1 MKHLVV
7 YKKEGLYTGWPLPAL
22 LPDGRLTVV
31 VQASP
36 LVEHYALGERITL
49 VSDDSGETWSESD
62 DPSIP
67 SNWPGSSTRERHDR
81 FAAVMP
87 GGGYLAAGG
96 VGWEV
101 WPAADR
107 AKAHAMGRAVFYG
120 PDPATDDLI
129 VGGNKL
135 YVQWSDDRGRSWHR
149 REWAVPG
156 AVCLLSF
163 PRSAHLAD
171 GTILVPAY
179 DLGWEKDKVV
189 DAASPP
195 REGERRDVHGT
206 YVIRVIGERTCEL
219 AEIPGGGFGN
229 EFAVV
234 ETAPGTVLAHLRDDS
249 TAQRRDDSTGYLLE
263 SWSHD
268 GGRTWS
274 RAMRTEI
281 WGYPPHLLKLS
292 DGRILCCYGYRR
304 DPMGVRAVLS
314 SDGGRSWDLKNEV
327 VLRDDAV
334 ATWGN
339 PLGQHCPGDLGYP
352 LSVELPDGSIFTTY
366 YFVEA
371 DGIVHAAATR
381 WRPD

>member
-1 MKHLVV
+1 MKHSVL

-31 VQASP
+31 VQVSH
-36 LVEHYALGERITL
+36 LVEHFALGERITL
-49 VSDDSGETWSESD
+49 VSGDHGESWSESD

-81 FAAVMP
+81 YEAILP
-87 GGGYLAAGG
+87 GGRYLAAGG

-101 WPAADR
+101 WPASDR
-107 AKAHAMGRAVFYG
+107 AKADEMGLAVFDG
-120 PDPATDDLI
+120 PDPATDDLV
-129 VGGNKL
+129 VGGYRL
-135 YVQWSDDRGRSWHR
+135 YVQWSDDRGRSWQR

-156 AVCLLSF
+156 AVRFLSF
-163 PRSAHLAD
+163 PRSAPLAD

-179 DLGWEKDKVV
+179 DLGWYKDRLIDTVN
-189 DAASPP
+189 APT
-195 REGERRDVHGT
+195 EGPRRDVHAT
-206 YVIRVIGERTCEL
+206 YAIRVLGGRTCEL

-229 EFAVV
+229 ELALV
-234 ETAPGTVLAHLRDDS
+234 ETAPGTVLAHLRDD
-249 TAQRRDDSTGYLLE
+249 TTGYLLE

-274 RAMRTEI
+274 RALRTEI

-292 DGRILCCYGYRR
+292 DGRILCSYGYRR
-304 DPMGVRAVLS
+304 DPMGIRAVLS
-314 SDGGRSWDLKNEV
+314 NDGGRSWDLEHEV

-352 LSVELPDGSIFTTY
+352 LSVELPDGTIFTTY

-371 DGIVHAAATR
+371 DGVVHAAATR
-381 WRPD
+381 WRPDRAGI

>member
-1 MKHLVV
+1 MKHSVL
-7 YKKEGLYTGWPLPAL
+7 YKKEGVYTGWPLPAL

-31 VQASP
+31 VQASH
-36 LVEHYALGERITL
+36 LVEHFALGERITL
-49 VSDDSGETWSESD
+49 VSDDQGETWSESD

-67 SNWPGSSTRERHDR
+67 SNWPGSSTREKHDR
-81 FAAVMP
+81 YEAILP
-87 GGGYLAAGG
+87 GGRYLAAGG

-101 WPAADR
+101 WPASDR
-107 AKAHAMGRAVFYG
+107 AKADEMGLAVYDG

-129 VGGNKL
+129 VGGYRL
-135 YVQWSDDRGRSWHR
+135 YVQWSDDRGRSWQR
-149 REWAVPG
+149 REWTVPG
-156 AVCLLSF
+156 AVRFLSF
-163 PRSAHLAD
+163 PRSAPLAD
-171 GTILVPAY
+171 GTVLVPAY
-179 DLGWEKDKVV
+179 DLGWYKDRLIETVN
-189 DAASPP
+189 AP
-195 REGERRDVHGT
+195 EGARRDVHAT
-206 YVIRVIGERTCEL
+206 YAIRVIGGQTCEL

-229 EFAVV
+229 ELALV
-234 ETAPGTVLAHLRDDS
+234 ETAPGTVLAHLRDD
-249 TAQRRDDSTGYLLE
+249 TTGYLLE

-274 RAMRTEI
+274 RALRTEI

-292 DGRILCCYGYRR
+292 DGRILCSYGYRR

-314 SDGGRSWDLKNEV
+314 SDGGRSWDLEHEV

-352 LSVELPDGSIFTTY
+352 LSVELPDGTIFTTY

-371 DGIVHAAATR
+371 DGVVHAAATK

>member
-1 MKHLVV
+1 MKHSVV
-7 YKKEGLYTGWPLPAL
+7 YKKKGLYTGWPLPAL

-31 VQASP
+31 VQVSH
-36 LVEHYALGERITL
+36 LVEHFALGERITL
-49 VSDDSGETWSESD
+49 VSDDHGETWSESD

-81 FAAVMP
+81 YEAILP
-87 GGGYLAAGG
+87 GGRYLAAGG

-101 WPAADR
+101 WPASDR
-107 AKAHAMGRAVFYG
+107 AKADEMGLAVFDG

-129 VGGNKL
+129 VGGYRL
-135 YVQWSDDRGRSWHR
+135 HVQWSDDRGRSWQR
-149 REWAVPG
+149 REWTVPG
-156 AVCLLSF
+156 AVRFLSF
-163 PRSAHLAD
+163 PRSAPLAD
-171 GTILVPAY
+171 GTVLVPAY
-179 DLGWEKDKVV
+179 DLGWYKDRLIDTVN
-189 DAASPP
+189 APERP
-195 REGERRDVHGT
+195 RRDVHAT
-206 YVIRVIGERTCEL
+206 YAIRVIAGETCEL

-229 EFAVV
+229 ELALV
-234 ETAPGTVLAHLRDDS
+234 ETEPGTVLAHLRDD
-249 TAQRRDDSTGYLLE
+249 TTGYLLE

-274 RAMRTEI
+274 RALRTEI
-281 WGYPPHLLKLS
+281 WGYPPHLLKLA

-314 SDGGRSWDLKNEV
+314 SDGGRSWDLEHEV

-339 PLGQHCPGDLGYP
+339 PLGQHCPGDVGYP

>member
-1 MKHLVV
+1 MKHSVV
-7 YKKEGLYTGWPLPAL
+7 YKEEGVYTGWPLPAL

-31 VQASP
+31 VQVSH
-36 LVEHYALGERITL
+36 LVEHFALGERITL
-49 VSDDSGETWSESD
+49 VSDDHGETWSESD

-81 FAAVMP
+81 YEAILP
-87 GGGYLAAGG
+87 GGRYLAAGG

-101 WPAADR
+101 WPASDR
-107 AKAHAMGRAVFYG
+107 AKADEMGLAVFDG

-129 VGGNKL
+129 VGGYRL
-135 YVQWSDDRGRSWHR
+135 YVQWSDDRGRSWQR
-149 REWAVPG
+149 REWTVPG
-156 AVCLLSF
+156 AVRFLSF
-163 PRSAHLAD
+163 PRSAPLAD
-171 GTILVPAY
+171 GTVLVPAY
-179 DLGWEKDKVV
+179 DLGWYKDRLIDTVN
-189 DAASPP
+189 AP
-195 REGERRDVHGT
+195 EGPRRDVHAT
-206 YVIRVIGERTCEL
+206 YAIRVIGGETCEL

-229 EFAVV
+229 ELALV
-234 ETAPGTVLAHLRDDS
+234 ETAPGTVLAHLRDD
-249 TAQRRDDSTGYLLE
+249 TTGYLLE

-274 RAMRTEI
+274 RALRTEI

-314 SDGGRSWDLKNEV
+314 SDGGRSWDLEHEV

-352 LSVELPDGSIFTTY
+352 LSVELPDGTIFTTY
-366 YFVEA
+366 YFVQA
-371 DGIVHAAATR
+371 DGVVHAAATR

>member
-1 MKHLVV
+1 MKHSVV

-31 VQASP
+31 VQVSH
-36 LVEHYALGERITL
+36 LVEHFALGERITL
-49 VSDDSGETWSESD
+49 VSDDHGESWSESD

-81 FAAVMP
+81 YEAILP
-87 GGGYLAAGG
+87 GGRYLAAGG

-101 WPAADR
+101 WPASDR
-107 AKAHAMGRAVFYG
+107 AKADEIGLAVFDG

-129 VGGNKL
+129 VGGYRL

-149 REWAVPG
+149 REWTVPG
-156 AVCLLSF
+156 AVRFLSF
-163 PRSAHLAD
+163 PRSAPLAD

-179 DLGWEKDKVV
+179 DLGWYKDRLIDTVNT
-189 DAASPP
+189 PP
-195 REGERRDVHGT
+195 DGPRRDVHAT
-206 YVIRVIGERTCEL
+206 YAIRVIGGETCEL

-229 EFAVV
+229 ELALV
-234 ETAPGTVLAHLRDDS
+234 ETAPGTVLAHLRDD
-249 TAQRRDDSTGYLLE
+249 TTGYLLE

-274 RAMRTEI
+274 RALRTEI

-314 SDGGRSWDLKNEV
+314 SDGGRSWDLEHEV

-352 LSVELPDGSIFTTY
+352 LSVELPGGTIFTTY
-366 YFVEA
+366 YFIEA
-371 DGIVHAAATR
+371 DGVVHAAATG

>member
-1 MKHLVV
+1 MKHSVV
-7 YKKEGLYTGWPLPAL
+7 YKEEGVYTGWPLPAL

-31 VQASP
+31 VQVSH
-36 LVEHYALGERITL
+36 LVEHFALGERITL
-49 VSDDSGETWSESD
+49 VSDDYGESWSESN

-81 FAAVMP
+81 YEAILP
-87 GGGYLAAGG
+87 GGRYLAAGG
-96 VGWEV
+96 VGWEA
-101 WPAADR
+101 WPASDR
-107 AKAHAMGRAVFYG
+107 AKADEMGLAVFDG

-129 VGGNKL
+129 VGGSRL
-135 YVQWSDDRGRSWHR
+135 YVQWSDDRGRSWQR
-149 REWAVPG
+149 REWTVPG
-156 AVCLLSF
+156 AVRFLSF
-163 PRSAHLAD
+163 PRSAPLAD
-171 GTILVPAY
+171 GTVLVPAY
-179 DLGWEKDKVV
+179 DLGWYKDRLIDTVN
-189 DAASPP
+189 APERP
-195 REGERRDVHGT
+195 RRDVHAT
-206 YVIRVIGERTCEL
+206 YAIRVIAGETCEL

-229 EFAVV
+229 ELALV
-234 ETAPGTVLAHLRDDS
+234 ETEPGTVLAHLRDD
-249 TAQRRDDSTGYLLE
+249 TTGYLLE

-274 RAMRTEI
+274 RALRTEI
-281 WGYPPHLLKLS
+281 WGYPPHLLKLA

-314 SDGGRSWDLKNEV
+314 SDGGRSWDLEHEV

-352 LSVELPDGSIFTTY
+352 LSVELPDGTIFTTY

-371 DGIVHAAATR
+371 DGIVHAAATK
-381 WRPD
+381 WRAD

>member
-1 MKHLVV
+1 MKHSLL
-7 YKKEGLYTGWPLPAL
+7 YKKEGVYTGWPLPAL

-31 VQASP
+31 VQISH
-36 LVEHYALGERITL
+36 LVEHFALGERITL
-49 VSDDSGETWSESD
+49 VSDDHGESWSESD

-81 FAAVMP
+81 YEAILP
-87 GGGYLAAGG
+87 GGRYLAAGG

-101 WPAADR
+101 WPASDR
-107 AKAHAMGRAVFYG
+107 AKADEMGLAVFDG

-129 VGGNKL
+129 VGGYRL
-135 YVQWSDDRGRSWHR
+135 YVQWSDDRGRSWQR
-149 REWAVPG
+149 REWTVPG
-156 AVCLLSF
+156 AVRFLSF
-163 PRSAHLAD
+163 PRSAPLAD
-171 GTILVPAY
+171 GTVLVPAY
-179 DLGWEKDKVV
+179 DLGWYKDRLIDTVN
-189 DAASPP
+189 AP
-195 REGERRDVHGT
+195 EGPRRDVHAT
-206 YVIRVIGERTCEL
+206 YAIRVIGGETCEL

-229 EFAVV
+229 ELALV
-234 ETAPGTVLAHLRDDS
+234 ETAPGTVLAHLRDD
-249 TAQRRDDSTGYLLE
+249 TTGYLLE

-274 RAMRTEI
+274 RALRTEI

-314 SDGGRSWDLKNEV
+314 SDGGRSWDLEHEV

-371 DGIVHAAATR
+371 DGIVHAAATT

>member
-1 MKHLVV
+1 MKHSVL

-31 VQASP
+31 VQVSH
-36 LVEHYALGERITL
+36 LVEHFALGERITL
-49 VSDDSGETWSESD
+49 VSDDHGESWSESD

-81 FAAVMP
+81 FEAVMP
-87 GGGYLAAGG
+87 GGRYLAAGG

-101 WPAADR
+101 WPASDR
-107 AKAHAMGRAVFYG
+107 AKADEMGLAVFDG
-120 PDPATDDLI
+120 PNPATDDLV
-129 VGGNKL
+129 VGGYRL
-135 YVQWSDDRGRSWHR
+135 YVQWSDDRGRSWQR

-156 AVCLLSF
+156 AVRFLSF
-163 PRSAHLAD
+163 PRSAPLAD

-179 DLGWEKDKVV
+179 DLGWYKDRLIDTVNAPS
-189 DAASPP
+189 D
-195 REGERRDVHGT
+195 GTRRDVHAT
-206 YVIRVIGERTCEL
+206 YVIRVLGERTCEL

-229 EFAVV
+229 ELAVV
-234 ETAPGTVLAHLRDDS
+234 ETAPGTVLAHLRDD
-249 TAQRRDDSTGYLLE
+249 TTGYLLE

-274 RAMRTEI
+274 RALRTEI

-292 DGRILCCYGYRR
+292 DGRILCSYGYRR

-314 SDGGRSWDLKNEV
+314 SDGGRSWDLEHEV

-334 ATWGN
+334 AKWGN
-339 PLGQHCPGDLGYP
+339 RLGQQCPGDLGYP

-371 DGIVHAAATR
+371 DGVVHAAATT
-381 WRPD
+381 WRPDRGVAA

>member
-1 MKHLVV
+1 MKHSLL
-7 YKKEGLYTGWPLPAL
+7 YKKEGVYTGWPLPAL

-31 VQASP
+31 VQVSH
-36 LVEHYALGERITL
+36 LVEHFALGERITL
-49 VSDDSGETWSESD
+49 VSDDYGESWSESD

-81 FAAVMP
+81 FEGVLAS
-87 GGGYLAAGG
+87 GRYLAAGG

-101 WPAADR
+101 WPASDR
-107 AKAHAMGRAVFYG
+107 AKADEMGLAVFDG

-129 VGGNKL
+129 VGGYRL
-135 YVQWSDDRGRSWHR
+135 YVQWSDDRGRSWQR
-149 REWAVPG
+149 REWTVPG
-156 AVCLLSF
+156 AVRFLSF
-163 PRSAHLAD
+163 PRSAPLAD
-171 GTILVPAY
+171 GTVLVPAY
-179 DLGWEKDKVV
+179 DLGWYKDRLIDTVN
-189 DAASPP
+189 AP
-195 REGERRDVHGT
+195 EGPRRDVHAT
-206 YVIRVIGERTCEL
+206 YAIRVIGGETCEL

-229 EFAVV
+229 ELALV
-234 ETAPGTVLAHLRDDS
+234 ETAPGTVLAHLRDD
-249 TAQRRDDSTGYLLE
+249 TTGYLLE

-274 RAMRTEI
+274 RALRTEI

-314 SDGGRSWDLKNEV
+314 SDGGRSWDLEHEV

-371 DGIVHAAATR
+371 DGIVHAAATT

>member
-1 MKHLVV
+1 MKHSVL
-7 YKKEGLYTGWPLPAL
+7 YKKEGVYTGWPLPAL

-31 VQASP
+31 VQASH
-36 LVEHYALGERITL
+36 LVEHFALGQRITL
-49 VSDDSGETWSESD
+49 VSDDQGETWSESD
-62 DPSIP
+62 DLSIP
-67 SNWPGSSTRERHDR
+67 SNWPGSSTREKHDR
-81 FAAVMP
+81 YEAILP
-87 GGGYLAAGG
+87 GGRYLAAGG

-101 WPAADR
+101 WPAEDR
-107 AKAHAMGRAVFYG
+107 AKADEMGLAVFDG

-129 VGGNKL
+129 VGGYRL
-135 YVQWSDDRGRSWHR
+135 YVQWSDDRGRSWQR
-149 REWAVPG
+149 REWTVPG
-156 AVCLLSF
+156 AVRFLSF
-163 PRSAHLAD
+163 PRSAPLAD
-171 GTILVPAY
+171 GTVLVPAY
-179 DLGWEKDKVV
+179 DLGWYKDRLIDTVNT
-189 DAASPP
+189 P
-195 REGERRDVHGT
+195 EGARRDVHAT
-206 YVIRVIGERTCEL
+206 YAIRVIGGQTCEL

-229 EFAVV
+229 ELALV
-234 ETAPGTVLAHLRDDS
+234 ETAPGTVLAHLRDD
-249 TAQRRDDSTGYLLE
+249 TTGYLLE

-274 RAMRTEI
+274 RALRTGI

-314 SDGGRSWDLKNEV
+314 SDGGRSWDLEHEV

-352 LSVELPDGSIFTTY
+352 LSVELPDGTIFTTY

-381 WRPD
+381 WRPDRGVGG

>member
-1 MKHLVV
+1 MKHSVL

-31 VQASP
+31 VQVSH
-36 LVEHYALGERITL
+36 LVEHFALGERITL
-49 VSDDSGETWSESD
+49 VSGDHGESWSESD

-81 FAAVMP
+81 YEAILP
-87 GGGYLAAGG
+87 GGRYLAAGG

-101 WPAADR
+101 WPASDR
-107 AKAHAMGRAVFYG
+107 AKADEMGLAVFDG
-120 PDPATDDLI
+120 PDPATDDLV
-129 VGGNKL
+129 VGGYRL
-135 YVQWSDDRGRSWHR
+135 YVQWSDDRGRSWQR

-156 AVCLLSF
+156 AVRFLSF
-163 PRSAHLAD
+163 PRSAPLAD

-179 DLGWEKDKVV
+179 DLGWYKDRLIDTVN
-189 DAASPP
+189 APT
-195 REGERRDVHGT
+195 EGPRRDVHAT
-206 YVIRVIGERTCEL
+206 YAIRVLGGRTCEL

-229 EFAVV
+229 ELALV
-234 ETAPGTVLAHLRDDS
+234 ETAPGTVLAHLRDD
-249 TAQRRDDSTGYLLE
+249 TTGYLLE

-274 RAMRTEI
+274 RALRTEI

-304 DPMGVRAVLS
+304 DPMGIRAVLS
-314 SDGGRSWDLKNEV
+314 IDGGRSWDVEHEV

-334 ATWGN
+334 AAWGN

>member
-1 MKHLVV
+1 MKHSVV

-31 VQASP
+31 VQVSH
-36 LVEHYALGERITL
+36 LVEHFALGERITL
-49 VSDDSGETWSESD
+49 VSDDHGESWSESE

-81 FAAVMP
+81 FEAILP
-87 GGGYLAAGG
+87 GGRYLAAGG

-101 WPAADR
+101 WPASDR
-107 AKAHAMGRAVFYG
+107 AKADEMGQAVFDG

-129 VGGNKL
+129 VGGSRL

-156 AVCLLSF
+156 AVRFLSF
-163 PRSAHLAD
+163 PRSDRLAD

-179 DLGWEKDKVV
+179 DLGWYKDRLIDTVN
-189 DAASPP
+189 APP
-195 REGERRDVHGT
+195 EGIRRDVHAT
-206 YVIRVIGERTCEL
+206 YVIRVIGEQTCEL

-229 EFAVV
+229 ELAVV
-234 ETAPGTVLAHLRDDS
+234 ETAPGTVLAHLRDD
-249 TAQRRDDSTGYLLE
+249 TTGYLLE

-274 RAMRTEI
+274 RALRTEI

-314 SDGGRSWDLKNEV
+314 SDGGRSWDLEHEV

-334 ATWGN
+334 AKWGN
-339 PLGQHCPGDLGYP
+339 RLGQHCPGDLGYP
-352 LSVELPDGSIFTTY
+352 LSAELPDGTIFTTY

-371 DGIVHAAATR
+371 DGVVHAAATR

>member
-1 MKHLVV
+1 MNHSVV

-36 LVEHYALGERITL
+36 LVEHYALGKRITL
-49 VSDDSGETWSESD
+49 VSGDRGETWSESD

-81 FAAVMP
+81 FAAAMP
-87 GGGYLAAGG
+87 GGRYLAAGG

-107 AKAHAMGRAVFYG
+107 AKAHAMGLAVFYG

-129 VGGNKL
+129 VGGSRL

-179 DLGWEKDKVV
+179 DLGWESC
-189 DAASPP
+189 A
-195 REGERRDVHGT
+195 
-206 YVIRVIGERTCEL
+206 
-219 AEIPGGGFGN
+219 
-229 EFAVV
+229 
-234 ETAPGTVLAHLRDDS
+234 
-249 TAQRRDDSTGYLLE
+249 
-263 SWSHD
+263 
-268 GGRTWS
+268 
-274 RAMRTEI
+274 
-281 WGYPPHLLKLS
+281 
-292 DGRILCCYGYRR
+292 
-304 DPMGVRAVLS
+304 
-314 SDGGRSWDLKNEV
+314 
-327 VLRDDAV
+327 
-334 ATWGN
+334 
-339 PLGQHCPGDLGYP
+339 
-352 LSVELPDGSIFTTY
+352 
-366 YFVEA
+366 
-371 DGIVHAAATR
+371 
-381 WRPD
+381 

>member
-1 MKHLVV
+1 MKHSVL
-7 YKKEGLYTGWPLPAL
+7 YKKEGVYTGWPLPAL

-31 VQASP
+31 VQVSH
-36 LVEHYALGERITL
+36 LVEHFALGERITL
-49 VSDDSGETWSESD
+49 VSDDHGETWSESD

-67 SNWPGSSTRERHDR
+67 CNWPGSSTRERHDR
-81 FAAVMP
+81 HEAILP
-87 GGGYLAAGG
+87 GGRYLAAGG

-101 WPAADR
+101 WPASDR
-107 AKAHAMGRAVFYG
+107 AKADEMGLAVFDG

-129 VGGNKL
+129 VGGYRL
-135 YVQWSDDRGRSWHR
+135 YVQWSDDRGRSWQR
-149 REWAVPG
+149 REWTVPG
-156 AVCLLSF
+156 AVRFLSF
-163 PRSAHLAD
+163 PRSAPLAD
-171 GTILVPAY
+171 GTVLVPAY
-179 DLGWEKDKVV
+179 DLGWYKDRLIETVNV
-189 DAASPP
+189 P
-195 REGERRDVHGT
+195 EGARRDVHAT
-206 YVIRVIGERTCEL
+206 YAIRVIGGQTCEL

-229 EFAVV
+229 ELALV
-234 ETAPGTVLAHLRDDS
+234 ETAPGTVLAHLRDD
-249 TAQRRDDSTGYLLE
+249 TTGYLLE

-274 RAMRTEI
+274 RALRTEI

-292 DGRILCCYGYRR
+292 DGRILCSYGYRR

-314 SDGGRSWDLKNEV
+314 SDGGRSWDLEHEV

-352 LSVELPDGSIFTTY
+352 LSVELPDGTIFTTY

>member
-1 MKHLVV
+1 MKHSVL

-31 VQASP
+31 VQISH
-36 LVEHYALGERITL
+36 LVEHFALGERITL
-49 VSDDSGETWSESD
+49 VSDDHGESWSESD

-81 FAAVMP
+81 YEAILP
-87 GGGYLAAGG
+87 GGRYLAAGG

-101 WPAADR
+101 WPASDR
-107 AKAHAMGRAVFYG
+107 AKADEMGLAVFDG

-129 VGGNKL
+129 VGGYRL
-135 YVQWSDDRGRSWHR
+135 YVQWSDDRGRSWQR
-149 REWAVPG
+149 REWTVPG
-156 AVCLLSF
+156 AVRFLSF
-163 PRSAHLAD
+163 PRSAPLAD
-171 GTILVPAY
+171 GTVLVPAY
-179 DLGWEKDKVV
+179 DLGWYKDRLIDTVN
-189 DAASPP
+189 AP
-195 REGERRDVHGT
+195 EGPRRDVHAT
-206 YVIRVIGERTCEL
+206 YAIRVIGGETCEL

-229 EFAVV
+229 ELALV
-234 ETAPGTVLAHLRDDS
+234 ETEPGTVLAHLRDD
-249 TAQRRDDSTGYLLE
+249 TTGYLLE

-274 RAMRTEI
+274 RALRTGI

-314 SDGGRSWDLKNEV
+314 SDGGRSWDLEHEV

-352 LSVELPDGSIFTTY
+352 LSVELPDGTIFTTY

-371 DGIVHAAATR
+371 DGIVHAAATK

>member
-1 MKHLVV
+1 MKHSVL
-7 YKKEGLYTGWPLPAL
+7 YKKEGVYTGWPLPAL

-31 VQASP
+31 VQVSH
-36 LVEHYALGERITL
+36 LVEHFALGERITL
-49 VSDDSGETWSESD
+49 VSDDHGESWSESD

-81 FAAVMP
+81 YEAILP
-87 GGGYLAAGG
+87 GGRYLAAGG

-101 WPAADR
+101 WPASDR
-107 AKAHAMGRAVFYG
+107 AKADEMGLAVFDG

-129 VGGNKL
+129 VGGYRL
-135 YVQWSDDRGRSWHR
+135 YVQWSDDRGRSWQR
-149 REWAVPG
+149 REWTVPG
-156 AVCLLSF
+156 AVRFLSF
-163 PRSAHLAD
+163 PRSAPLAD
-171 GTILVPAY
+171 GTVLVPAY
-179 DLGWEKDKVV
+179 DLGWYKDRLIDTVN
-189 DAASPP
+189 AP
-195 REGERRDVHGT
+195 EGPRRDVHAT
-206 YVIRVIGERTCEL
+206 YAIRVIGGETCEL

-229 EFAVV
+229 ELALV
-234 ETAPGTVLAHLRDDS
+234 ETAPGTVLAHLRDD
-249 TAQRRDDSTGYLLE
+249 TTGYLLE

-274 RAMRTEI
+274 RALRTEI

-314 SDGGRSWDLKNEV
+314 SDGGRSWDLEHEV

-371 DGIVHAAATR
+371 DGIVHAAATT

>member
-1 MKHLVV
+1 MKHSVL

-31 VQASP
+31 VQVSH
-36 LVEHYALGERITL
+36 LVEHFALGERITL
-49 VSDDSGETWSESD
+49 VSDDHGETWSESD

-81 FAAVMP
+81 YEAILP
-87 GGGYLAAGG
+87 GGRYLAAGG

-101 WPAADR
+101 WPASDR
-107 AKAHAMGRAVFYG
+107 AKADEMGLAVFDG

-129 VGGNKL
+129 VGGSRL
-135 YVQWSDDRGRSWHR
+135 YVQWSDDRGGSWHR

-156 AVCLLSF
+156 AVRFLSF
-163 PRSAHLAD
+163 PRSARLAD

-179 DLGWEKDKVV
+179 DLGWYKDRLIDTVN
-189 DAASPP
+189 AP
-195 REGERRDVHGT
+195 EGRRRDVHAT
-206 YVIRVIGERTCEL
+206 YVIRVLGERTCEL

-229 EFAVV
+229 ELAVV
-234 ETAPGTVLAHLRDDS
+234 ETAPGTVLAHLRDD
-249 TAQRRDDSTGYLLE
+249 TTGYLLE

-274 RAMRTEI
+274 RALRTEI

-314 SDGGRSWDLKNEV
+314 SDGGRSWDLEHEV

-352 LSVELPDGSIFTTY
+352 LSVELSDGTIFTTY

-371 DGIVHAAATR
+371 DGIVHAAATT

>member
-1 MKHLVV
+1 MKHSVL
-7 YKKEGLYTGWPLPAL
+7 YKKEGVYTGWPLPAL

-31 VQASP
+31 VQASH
-36 LVEHYALGERITL
+36 LVEHFALGERITL
-49 VSDDSGETWSESD
+49 VSDDQGETWSESD

-67 SNWPGSSTRERHDR
+67 SNWPGSSTREKHDR
-81 FAAVMP
+81 YEAILP
-87 GGGYLAAGG
+87 GGRYLAAGG

-101 WPAADR
+101 WPASDR
-107 AKAHAMGRAVFYG
+107 AKADEMGLAVFDG

-129 VGGNKL
+129 VGGYRL
-135 YVQWSDDRGRSWHR
+135 YVQWSDDRGRSWQR
-149 REWAVPG
+149 REWTVPG
-156 AVCLLSF
+156 AVRFLSF
-163 PRSAHLAD
+163 PRSAPLAD
-171 GTILVPAY
+171 GTVLVPAY
-179 DLGWEKDKVV
+179 DLGWYKDRLIETVN
-189 DAASPP
+189 AP
-195 REGERRDVHGT
+195 EGPRRDVHAT
-206 YVIRVIGERTCEL
+206 YAIRVIGGRTCEL

-229 EFAVV
+229 ELALV
-234 ETAPGTVLAHLRDDS
+234 ETAPGTVLAHLRDD
-249 TAQRRDDSTGYLLE
+249 TTGYLLE

-274 RAMRTEI
+274 RALRTEI

-314 SDGGRSWDLKNEV
+314 SDGGRSWDLEHEV

-352 LSVELPDGSIFTTY
+352 LSVELPDGTIFTTY

-371 DGIVHAAATR
+371 DGVVHAAATK

>member
-1 MKHLVV
+1 MKHSVL
-7 YKKEGLYTGWPLPAL
+7 YKKEGVYTGWPLPAL

-31 VQASP
+31 VQASH
-36 LVEHYALGERITL
+36 LVEHFALGERITL
-49 VSDDSGETWSESD
+49 VSDDQGEMWSESD

-67 SNWPGSSTRERHDR
+67 SNWPGSSTREKHDR
-81 FAAVMP
+81 YEAILP
-87 GGGYLAAGG
+87 GGRYLAAGG

-101 WPAADR
+101 WPASDR
-107 AKAHAMGRAVFYG
+107 AKADEMGLAVFDG

-129 VGGNKL
+129 VGGYRL
-135 YVQWSDDRGRSWHR
+135 YVQWSDDRGRSWQR
-149 REWAVPG
+149 REWTVPG
-156 AVCLLSF
+156 AVRFLSF
-163 PRSAHLAD
+163 PRSAPLAD
-171 GTILVPAY
+171 GTVLVPAY
-179 DLGWEKDKVV
+179 DLGWYKDRLIETVN
-189 DAASPP
+189 AP
-195 REGERRDVHGT
+195 EGARRDVHAT
-206 YVIRVIGERTCEL
+206 YAIRVIGGQTCEL

-229 EFAVV
+229 ELALV
-234 ETAPGTVLAHLRDDS
+234 ETAPGTVLAHLRDD
-249 TAQRRDDSTGYLLE
+249 TTGYLLE

-274 RAMRTEI
+274 RALRTEI

-292 DGRILCCYGYRR
+292 DGRILCSYGYRR

-314 SDGGRSWDLKNEV
+314 SDGGRSWDLEHEV

-352 LSVELPDGSIFTTY
+352 LSVELPDGTIFTTY

-371 DGIVHAAATR
+371 DGVVHAAATK

>member
-1 MKHLVV
+1 MKHSVV

-31 VQASP
+31 VQVSH
-36 LVEHYALGERITL
+36 LVEHFALGERITL
-49 VSDDSGETWSESD
+49 VSDDYGESWSESD

-81 FAAVMP
+81 YEAILP
-87 GGGYLAAGG
+87 GGRYLAAGG

-101 WPAADR
+101 WPASDR
-107 AKAHAMGRAVFYG
+107 AKADEMGLAVFDG

-129 VGGNKL
+129 VGGYRL
-135 YVQWSDDRGRSWHR
+135 HVQWSDDRGRSWQR
-149 REWAVPG
+149 REWTVPG
-156 AVCLLSF
+156 TVRFLSF
-163 PRSAHLAD
+163 PRSAPLAD
-171 GTILVPAY
+171 GTVLVPAY
-179 DLGWEKDKVV
+179 DLGWYKDRLIDTVN
-189 DAASPP
+189 APP
-195 REGERRDVHGT
+195 EGPRRDVHAT
-206 YVIRVIGERTCEL
+206 YAIRVIGGETCEL

-229 EFAVV
+229 ELALV
-234 ETAPGTVLAHLRDDS
+234 ETAPGTVLAHLRDD
-249 TAQRRDDSTGYLLE
+249 TTGYLLE

-274 RAMRTEI
+274 RALRTDI

-314 SDGGRSWDLKNEV
+314 SDGGRIWDLEHEV

-352 LSVELPDGSIFTTY
+352 LSVELPDGTIFTTY

-371 DGIVHAAATR
+371 DSIVHAAATR

>member
-1 MKHLVV
+1 MKHSVV

-31 VQASP
+31 VQVSH
-36 LVEHYALGERITL
+36 LVEHFALGERITL
-49 VSDDSGETWSESD
+49 VSDDHGETWSESD
-62 DPSIP
+62 DPSVP

-81 FAAVMP
+81 YEAILP
-87 GGGYLAAGG
+87 GGRYLAAGG

-101 WPAADR
+101 WPASDR
-107 AKAHAMGRAVFYG
+107 AKADEMGLAVFDG

-129 VGGNKL
+129 VGGYRL
-135 YVQWSDDRGRSWHR
+135 YVQWSDDRGRSWQR
-149 REWAVPG
+149 REWTVPG
-156 AVCLLSF
+156 AVRFLSF
-163 PRSAHLAD
+163 PRSAPLAD
-171 GTILVPAY
+171 GTVLVPAY
-179 DLGWEKDKVV
+179 DLGWYKDRLIDTVN
-189 DAASPP
+189 AP
-195 REGERRDVHGT
+195 EGPRRDVHAT
-206 YVIRVIGERTCEL
+206 YAIRVIGGETCEL

-229 EFAVV
+229 ELALV
-234 ETAPGTVLAHLRDDS
+234 ETAPGTVLAHLRDD
-249 TAQRRDDSTGYLLE
+249 TTGYLLE

-274 RAMRTEI
+274 RALRTEI

-314 SDGGRSWDLKNEV
+314 SDGGRSWDLANEV

-352 LSVELPDGSIFTTY
+352 LSVELPDGTIFTTY

-371 DGIVHAAATR
+371 DGVVHAAATR
-381 WRPD
+381 WQPD

>member
-1 MKHLVV
+1 MKHSVL

-31 VQASP
+31 VQVSH
-36 LVEHYALGERITL
+36 LVEHFALGERITL
-49 VSDDSGETWSESD
+49 VSDDHGESWSESD

-81 FAAVMP
+81 YEAILP
-87 GGGYLAAGG
+87 GGRYLAAGG

-101 WPAADR
+101 WPASDR
-107 AKAHAMGRAVFYG
+107 AKADEMGLAVFDG

-129 VGGNKL
+129 VGGYRL
-135 YVQWSDDRGRSWHR
+135 YVQWSDDRGRSWQR

-156 AVCLLSF
+156 AVRFLSF
-163 PRSAHLAD
+163 PRSAPLAD
-171 GTILVPAY
+171 GTVLVPAY
-179 DLGWEKDKVV
+179 DLGWYKDRLIDTVN
-189 DAASPP
+189 APP
-195 REGERRDVHGT
+195 EGPRRDVHAT
-206 YVIRVIGERTCEL
+206 YAIRVIGGETCEL

-229 EFAVV
+229 ELALV
-234 ETAPGTVLAHLRDDS
+234 ETAPGTVLAHLRDD
-249 TAQRRDDSTGYLLE
+249 TTGYLLE

-274 RAMRTEI
+274 RALRTGI

-292 DGRILCCYGYRR
+292 DGRILCSYGYRR
-304 DPMGVRAVLS
+304 DPMGIRAVLS
-314 SDGGRSWDLKNEV
+314 SDGGRSWDLEHEV

-339 PLGQHCPGDLGYP
+339 PLGQHCPGDVGYP

-381 WRPD
+381 WRPDCGVGD